1 MYIAKSISPNH
12 CVKSTF
18 HLRSLII
25 VQAFGVLFTRNT
37 ERLQDGTLNS
47 LKNKMALLS
56 RYERYLIDLS
66 RYVLISTVLLS
77 ETIKVN
83 E

>member
-12 CVKSTF
+12 CAKSTF
-18 HLRSLII
+18 YLGSLVI
-25 VQAFGVLFTRNT
+25 VQAFGVFFTRNT
-37 ERLQDGTLNS
+37 ERLQDSTLNS

-56 RYERYLIDLS
+56 RYEWYLIYLS